1 MYYQLPGL
9 LLLSQLNNWLRFMEK
24 KQVSLEEL
32 NCVVAEFV
40 DSTIQRAREI
50 RDLDIEA
57 IVDLVIKRTLEA
69 FPPKQPSAYE
79 DKPVVFWFDRDSKW
93 FKRYPLLHAKASQ
106 RSRCLPPDFTAEE
119 LAERAD
125 LAELLLWHKVLL
137 DHGSYD
143 AVKDDLSELPADSYH
158 ASLHI
163 LLFMLAR
170 CGDES
175 AFLELLS
182 RDTSFMSH
190 PFFSHSL
197 EGWVASARQGDA
209 SAKEILGRVMEVASQ
224 SVLASAEARR
234 KGRPPSNLSID
245 RSNRFIESVKES
257 PDEKYIKIYRQ
268 MAQEELTEDRQ
279 RLQEKGLDEDDFDL
293 EDVSTKANAI
303 KKTIHRE
310 NLHMYVQGLMPDK
323 WDYTY
328 LKEHY

>member
-1 MYYQLPGL
+1 M
-9 LLLSQLNNWLRFMEK
+9 LNR
-24 KQVSLEEL
+24 
-32 NCVVAEFV
+32 VVAEFKE
-40 DSTIQRAREI
+40 SLIQSIKETRDRE
-50 RDLDIEA
+50 IEA

-79 DKPVVFWFDRDSKW
+79 DKPVFFWFDREDKW

-125 LAELLLWHKVLL
+125 LSELLLWHKVLL

-143 AVKDDLSELPADSYH
+143 AVKDALSGVPLDR
-158 ASLHI
+158 LHS

-182 RDTSFMSH
+182 RDISFMSH
-190 PFFSHSL
+190 PFLFHSL
-197 EGWVASARQGDA
+197 EDWAASARQGDA
-209 SAKEILGRVMEVASQ
+209 SAKEILKRVMEVASQ

-245 RSNRFIESVKES
+245 RCNRFIELVKES
-257 PDEKYIKIYRQ
+257 PDRKYIEIYRQ
-268 MAQEELTEDRQ
+268 MAQEELTEERQ
-279 RLQEKGLDEDDFDL
+279 GLKKKGLDEDDFDF
-293 EDVSTKANAI
+293 EDVSKKANAI
-303 KKTIHRE
+303 KKTIHRA
-310 NLHMYVQGLMPDK
+310 NLHIYIQSVVPDK
-323 WDYTY
+323 WGYIY
-328 LKEHY
+328 LKEKY

>member
-1 MYYQLPGL
+1 
-9 LLLSQLNNWLRFMEK
+9 MEK

-32 NCVVAEFV
+32 NRVVAEFKE
-40 DSTIQRAREI
+40 SLIQSIKETRDRE
-50 RDLDIEA
+50 IEA
-57 IVDLVIKRTLEA
+57 IVGLVFQKTLEM

-93 FKRYPLLHAKASQ
+93 FKKYPLLHAKASQ

-125 LAELLLWHKVLL
+125 LAELLLWHKELL
-137 DHGSYD
+137 DHWFDTSGSLAQSTSPFYR
-143 AVKDDLSELPADSYH
+143 LES
-158 ASLHI
+158 

-197 EGWVASARQGDA
+197 EGWVASACQGDS
-209 SAKEILGRVMEVASQ
+209 SAKEILKRVMELASQ
-224 SVLASAEARR
+224 SVLASAETRR

-245 RSNRFIESVKES
+245 RCNRFLELVKES
-257 PDEKYIKIYRQ
+257 PDSKHIEKYRQ
-268 MAQEELTEDRQ
+268 MAQEELTEERQ

-293 EDVSTKANAI
+293 EDISKKANAI

-310 NLHMYVQGLMPDK
+310 NLHIYIQNCSPGK
-323 WDYTY
+323 WSYTY
-328 LKEHY
+328 LKEKY